1 MAKFGRQLDKLEK
14 ELTKTAEFASKFVT
28 RSTIDWGKTF
38 KSVIDLPDHK
48 VLDWRSERRQ
58 NPRVCADFMLQM
70 RPALLNCKVIDLS
83 DDLVWAITRLSTE
96 LHPRI
101 LMDHAL
107 NTRFPFEHMLF
118 TWDGAARHHSYVDL
132 KTPVHNYDPPP
143 PTEFPALIV
152 SSYMHNFKSITDLA
166 IDEGRVIFAPLRFYF
181 DPTKHTEGKA
191 RANLMLHKCHADEYS
206 PHSGYWF
213 THAILEEHPEFAETF
228 DADLR
233 FGTQVT
239 PPLGTYFV
247 RQIREGVEANRK
259 DALHSGVQKL
269 MVSTAGNPR
278 WFGALCALLNFDGPT
293 RVINGFASMPADPHP
308 GAATKRA
315 SNQKRAVHNLTT
327 FLPREEVVRVVRGR
341 HLDYDR
347 KKPGNHDVGSFW
359 RPLPNRG
366 DPNCDHQWPED
377 QGTQR
382 QVCDKCD
389 GVRVRIS
396 AHKRGKGAVLTQK
409 RRRLD
414 YGGMSI
420 HRIKTAIE
428 NEAREHE

>member
-1 MAKFGRQLDKLEK
+1 MAKAHGYRGNLD

-28 RSTIDWGKTF
+28 RSTIDWGKMF
-38 KSVIDLPDHK
+38 KSVIDMPDHK
-48 VLDWRSERRQ
+48 LKEWRAERKHTPQ
-58 NPRVCADFMLQM
+58 ACADFMTLM
-70 RPALLNCKVIDLS
+70 RPAFLNCKIIDLS

-118 TWDGAARHHSYVDL
+118 TWNGAARHHSYVDL

-143 PTEFPALIV
+143 PTEIPATIV
-152 SSYMHNFKSITDLA
+152 SSYTRNTKFVTDFA
-166 IDEGRVIFAPLRFYF
+166 VEGGRLFLAPLRFYF
-181 DPTKHTEGKA
+181 DPTGAMH
-191 RANLMLHKCHADEYS
+191 RMSPLNLMLHKCHAGEYS

-213 THAILEEHPEFAETF
+213 THAILEEYPDFAETF
-228 DADLR
+228 DADTR
-233 FGTQVT
+233 FGTEIV
-239 PPLGTYFV
+239 PPVGTYLA
-247 RQIREGVEANRK
+247 RQIREGIEAKQEN
-259 DALHSGVQKL
+259 ALHGGLQQL

-278 WFGALCALLNFDGPT
+278 WFGALCALMNFEGPT
-293 RVINGFASMPADPHP
+293 RVVNGFASPPTDSAP
-308 GAATKRA
+308 GAAPKRT
-315 SNQKRAVHNLTT
+315 SNQKRSVHNLTT
-327 FLPREEVVRVVRGR
+327 FLPREEVVRMVRGR

-347 KKPGNHDVGSFW
+347 KRPGQHDVGSFW

-366 DPNCDHQWPED
+366 DPNCDHLWPED
-377 QGTQR
+377 QSTQR

-389 GVRVRIS
+389 AVRVRVS
-396 AHKRGKGAVLTQK
+396 PHKRGTGSVLTQK

-420 HRIKTAIE
+420 NRIKTAIE